1 MLRLFLG
8 LAILFTYIVMIW
20 GGAVRSTDSGLAC
33 PDWPL
38 CYGSFQLPKDTAAKL
53 EMGHRT
59 VSGLAGIFVFLT
71 FFFVWFKHKT
81 SPRSAKISALIA
93 LIFTLSAALTGMKMI
108 KMETPH
114 LKYLFHMLLE
124 SFHIYE
130 SMLIMA
136 GLVFTYRFLQGKG
149 LEKGSIPWW
158 AYAFAL
164 ITMITGVL
172 VRYTGSGEACGH
184 QWPLCNG
191 KLMPDLD
198 NWQVALQFAH
208 RNIAYATWLAFLLN
222 MVSNF
227 NRTSLIAFILINLQF
242 VFAIS
247 MVVSGFFLPF
257 VFLDTA
263 MGFFLFTWLTYNIQL
278 KSAKEQ
284 GLAPAWQA
292 RL

>member
-1 MLRLFLG
+1 MLRLSLG

-38 CYGSFQLPKDTAAKL
+38 CYGNFQPPKDTAAKL

-59 VSGLAGIFVFLT
+59 VSGLAGIFVFTT
-71 FFFVWFKHKT
+71 FFLLWFRHRT
-81 SPRSAKISALIA
+81 APRSAKIVSLVA

-108 KMETPH
+108 RSEAPN
-114 LKYLFHMLLE
+114 LKYVSHMLLE

-130 SMLIMA
+130 SMIILGA
-136 GLVFTYRFLQGKG
+136 LVLTYRFLQKEEVPGG
-149 LEKGSIPWW
+149 VPWW

-164 ITMITGVL
+164 TTMITGVL

-184 QWPLCNG
+184 EWPTCAG
-191 KLMPDLD
+191 KLIPDLT

-208 RNIAYATWLAFLLN
+208 RNISYVTWLAFLLA
-222 MVSNF
+222 MVSGF
-227 NRTSLIAFILINLQF
+227 NRTTLTAFLLINLQF
-242 VFAIS
+242 LFAIS

-263 MGFFLFTWLTYNIQL
+263 MGFFLFAWLTYNLQL
-278 KSAKEQ
+278 KKTPE
-284 GLAPAWQA
+284 LKVKPAW
-292 RL
+292 

>member
-38 CYGSFQLPKDTAAKL
+38 CYGNFQLPKETSAKL

-59 VSGLAGIFVFLT
+59 ISGLAGLFVFLT
-71 FFFVWFKHKT
+71 FFLIWFKYKAL
-81 SPRSAKISALIA
+81 PKSAKISSAIA
-93 LIFTLSAALTGMKMI
+93 LLFTLSAALTGMKMI
-108 KMETPH
+108 KSEAPN
-114 LKYLFHMLLE
+114 LKYVSHMLLE

-130 SMLIMA
+130 SMIILGALI
-136 GLVFTYRFLQGKG
+136 FTYRFLQGKEVG
-149 LEKGSIPWW
+149 KESIPWW
-158 AYAFAL
+158 LYTFAL

-191 KLMPDLD
+191 KLIPELD

-208 RNIAYATWLAFLLN
+208 RNVAYVTWLAFLLN

-227 NRTSLIAFILINLQF
+227 NRTSLTAFILINVQF
-242 VFAIS
+242 LFAIS

-263 MGFFLFTWLTYNIQL
+263 MGFFLFAWLTYNLQM
-278 KSAKEQ
+278 KTTKEQ
-284 GLAPAWQA
+284 GLTPAWQA

>member
-1 MLRLFLG
+1 MLRLSIV

-20 GGAVRSTDSGLAC
+20 GGVVRSTDSGLAC

-38 CYGSFQLPKDTAAKL
+38 CYGNFQPPKETAAKL

-71 FFFVWFKHKT
+71 FFLVWFKHKT
-81 SPRSAKISALIA
+81 SPKSAKITSLIA
-93 LIFTLSAALTGMKMI
+93 LIFTFSAALTGMKMI

-114 LKYLFHMLLE
+114 LKYLSHMLLE

-130 SMLIMA
+130 SMIILGA
-136 GLVFTYRFLQGKG
+136 LVLTYRFLWKG
-149 LEKGSIPWW
+149 EGEGGVPWW
-158 AYAFAL
+158 AYLFAL
-164 ITMITGVL
+164 TTMITGVL

-191 KLMPDLD
+191 KLIPDFY

-208 RNIAYATWLAFLLN
+208 RNIAYVTWIAFLLA
-222 MVSNF
+222 MISNF
-227 NRTSLIAFILINLQF
+227 NKTTLTAFLFINLQF

-247 MVVSGFFLPF
+247 MVLTGFFLPA

-263 MGFFLFTWLTYNIQL
+263 MGFFPFAWLTYNLQI
-278 KSAKEQ
+278 KSHE
-284 GLAPAWQA
+284 A
-292 RL
+292 RLKHAW